1 MEHLNLLQIS
11 SPADGLV
18 YLNGSLAGELLGG
31 QLSLCIPRGRF
42 CLSFSPLEQTDGKV
56 YLPFSRILDLSE
68 EKPVILRDDG
78 ILSVYL
84 LGEICCVQLSPPYA
98 SLPCLPYLVA
108 AHGFAFNGQRMRA
121 QVYFDRVPCF
131 SLEENGRILFAC
143 TLPFSAESAKLS
155 TAKIGNEFCVIAEL
169 EQAKKKALA
178 CLAVQSRKLLFCE
191 EYEQYHLSA
200 QMGLELFGPSQR
212 CGYRMIRQY
221 RENPEKPS
229 IRLARLPEEPIDP
242 ARAFALAIQHRDSST
257 ALSFL
262 SPSLAR
268 ELSFEDLLE
277 FFGDAFPAPEQF
289 CQPGELAFCEKLSE
303 HIFFVRRFALELMGD
318 KISNI
323 SER

>member
-42 CLSFSPLEQTDGKV
+42 CLSFSPLEQTDDKV

-78 ILSVYL
+78 VLNVYL
-84 LGEICCVQLSPPYA
+84 LGEICCVQLFPPYA
-98 SLPCLPYLVA
+98 STPCLPYLVA
-108 AHGFAFNGQRMRA
+108 THGFSFNGQRMRA

-131 SLEENGRILFAC
+131 SLEENNRILFAC
-143 TLPFSAESAKLS
+143 TLPFSAESAKLF
-155 TAKIGNEFCVIAEL
+155 TAKIGNEFCVFAEL
-169 EQAKKKALA
+169 EQAEKKALA
-178 CLAVQSRKLLFCE
+178 CMAVQSKKLLFCE
-191 EYEQYHLSA
+191 AYTQYHLSPQA
-200 QMGLELFGPSQR
+200 GLELFGPSQR
-212 CGYRMIRQY
+212 CGYCVVRQY

-229 IRLARLPEEPIDP
+229 IRLARLPDEQIDP
-242 ARAFALAIQHRDSST
+242 APAFALAMQHRDSAS

-262 SPSLAR
+262 SLSLAR

-277 FFGDAFPAPEQF
+277 FFGDAFPAPAQF
-289 CQPGELAFCEKLSE
+289 CQPGELAFCEKFSE
-303 HIFFVRRFALELMGD
+303 HIFFVRRFSLELMGD
-318 KISNI
+318 KICNI

>member
-42 CLSFSPLEQTDGKV
+42 CLSFSPLEQTDDKV

-78 ILSVYL
+78 VLNVYL

-98 SLPCLPYLVA
+98 STPCLPYLVA
-108 AHGFAFNGQRMRA
+108 THGFSFNGQRMRA

-131 SLEENGRILFAC
+131 SLEENNRILFAC
-143 TLPFSAESAKLS
+143 TLPFSAESAKLF
-155 TAKIGNEFCVIAEL
+155 TAKIGNEFCVFAEL
-169 EQAKKKALA
+169 EQAEKKALA
-178 CLAVQSRKLLFCE
+178 CMAVQSKKLLFCE
-191 EYEQYHLSA
+191 AYTQYHLSP
-200 QMGLELFGPSQR
+200 QTGLELFGPSQR
-212 CGYRMIRQY
+212 CGYCVVRQY

-229 IRLARLPEEPIDP
+229 IRLARLPDEQIDP
-242 ARAFALAIQHRDSST
+242 APAFALAMQHRDSAS

-277 FFGDAFPAPEQF
+277 FFGDAFPAPAQF
-289 CQPGELAFCEKLSE
+289 CQPGELAFCEKFSE
-303 HIFFVRRFALELMGD
+303 HIFFVRRFSLELRSD
-318 KISNI
+318 KICNI

>member
-1 MEHLNLLQIS
+1 M
-11 SPADGLV
+11 
-18 YLNGSLAGELLGG
+18 
-31 QLSLCIPRGRF
+31 
-42 CLSFSPLEQTDGKV
+42 
-56 YLPFSRILDLSE
+56 PFSRILDLSE

-200 QMGLELFGPSQR
+200 QIGLELFGPSQR

>member
-42 CLSFSPLEQTDGKV
+42 CLSFSPLEQTDDKV

-78 ILSVYL
+78 VLNVYL

-98 SLPCLPYLVA
+98 STPCLPYLVA
-108 AHGFAFNGQRMRA
+108 THGFSFNGQRMRA

-131 SLEENGRILFAC
+131 SFEENNRILFAC
-143 TLPFSAESAKLS
+143 TLPFSAESAKLF
-155 TAKIGNEFCVIAEL
+155 TAKIGNEFCVFAEL
-169 EQAKKKALA
+169 EQAEKKALA
-178 CLAVQSRKLLFCE
+178 CMAVQSKKLLFCE
-191 EYEQYHLSA
+191 AYTQYHLSPQA
-200 QMGLELFGPSQR
+200 GLELFGPSQR
-212 CGYRMIRQY
+212 CGYCVVRQY

-229 IRLARLPEEPIDP
+229 IRLSRLPDEQIDP
-242 ARAFALAIQHRDSST
+242 APAFALAMQHRDSAS

-277 FFGDAFPAPEQF
+277 FFGDAFPAPAQF
-289 CQPGELAFCEKLSE
+289 CQPGELAFCEKFSE
-303 HIFFVRRFALELMGD
+303 HIFFVRRFSLELMGD
-318 KISNI
+318 KICNI

>member
-42 CLSFSPLEQTDGKV
+42 CLSFSPLEQTDDKV

-78 ILSVYL
+78 VLNVYL

-98 SLPCLPYLVA
+98 STPCLPYLVA
-108 AHGFAFNGQRMRA
+108 THGFSFNGQRMRA

-131 SLEENGRILFAC
+131 SLEENNRILFAC
-143 TLPFSAESAKLS
+143 TLPFSAESAKLF
-155 TAKIGNEFCVIAEL
+155 TAKIGNEFCVFAEL
-169 EQAKKKALA
+169 EQAEKKALA
-178 CLAVQSRKLLFCE
+178 CMAVQSKKLLFCE
-191 EYEQYHLSA
+191 AYTQYHLSPQA
-200 QMGLELFGPSQR
+200 GLELFGPSQR
-212 CGYRMIRQY
+212 CGYCVIRQY

-229 IRLARLPEEPIDP
+229 IRLARLPDEQIDP
-242 ARAFALAIQHRDSST
+242 APAFALAMQHRDSAS

-277 FFGDAFPAPEQF
+277 FFGDAFPAPAQF
-289 CQPGELAFCEKLSE
+289 CQPGELAFCEKFSE
-303 HIFFVRRFALELMGD
+303 HIFFVRRFSLELMGD
-318 KISNI
+318 KICNI

>member
-42 CLSFSPLEQTDGKV
+42 CLSFSPLEQTDDKV

-78 ILSVYL
+78 VLNVYL

-98 SLPCLPYLVA
+98 STPCLPYLVA
-108 AHGFAFNGQRMRA
+108 THGFSFNGQRMRA

-131 SLEENGRILFAC
+131 SLEENNRILFAC
-143 TLPFSAESAKLS
+143 TLPFSAESAKLF
-155 TAKIGNEFCVIAEL
+155 TAKIGNEFCVFAEL
-169 EQAKKKALA
+169 EQAEKKALA
-178 CLAVQSRKLLFCE
+178 CMAVQSKKLLFCE
-191 EYEQYHLSA
+191 AYTQYHLSPQA
-200 QMGLELFGPSQR
+200 GLELFGPSQR
-212 CGYRMIRQY
+212 CGYCVVRQY

-229 IRLARLPEEPIDP
+229 IRLARLPDEQIDP
-242 ARAFALAIQHRDSST
+242 APAFALAMQHRDSAS

-262 SPSLAR
+262 SPPLAR

-277 FFGDAFPAPEQF
+277 FFGDAFPAPAQF
-289 CQPGELAFCEKLSE
+289 CQPGELAFCEKFSE
-303 HIFFVRRFALELMGD
+303 HIFFVRRFSLELMGD
-318 KISNI
+318 KICNI

>member
-42 CLSFSPLEQTDGKV
+42 CLSFSPLEQTDDKV

-78 ILSVYL
+78 VLNVYL

-98 SLPCLPYLVA
+98 STPCLPYLVA
-108 AHGFAFNGQRMRA
+108 THGFSFNGQRMRA

-131 SLEENGRILFAC
+131 SLEENNRILFAC
-143 TLPFSAESAKLS
+143 TLPFSAESAKLF
-155 TAKIGNEFCVIAEL
+155 TAKIDNEFCVFAEL
-169 EQAKKKALA
+169 EQAEKKALA
-178 CLAVQSRKLLFCE
+178 CMAVQSKKLLFSP
-191 EYEQYHLSA
+191 QT
-200 QMGLELFGPSQR
+200 GLELFGPSQR
-212 CGYRMIRQY
+212 CGYCVVRQY

-229 IRLARLPEEPIDP
+229 IRLARLPDEQIDP
-242 ARAFALAIQHRDSST
+242 APAFALAMQHRDSAS

-277 FFGDAFPAPEQF
+277 FFGDAFPAPAQF
-289 CQPGELAFCEKLSE
+289 CQPGELAFCEKFSE
-303 HIFFVRRFALELMGD
+303 HIFFVRRFSLELMGD
-318 KISNI
+318 KICNI